1 MNSSE
6 NYLISFFDNLKN
18 VTPVI
23 SIELS
28 KLFEFIQV
36 GRWKLEVENCRI
48 DLSKKRELPC
58 FTPTG
63 IFTQRNSLGI
73 ESYSGIICLDID
85 NVDNPENLKEVCKSI
100 PWIWASF
107 ITPSG
112 KGL

>member
-48 DLSKKRELPC
+48 DLSNKKELP
-58 FTPTG
+58 
-63 IFTQRNSLGI
+63 
-73 ESYSGIICLDID
+73 
-85 NVDNPENLKEVCKSI
+85 
-100 PWIWASF
+100 
-107 ITPSG
+107 
-112 KGL
+112 